1 MWYVNQKRFQQKC
14 YDVAMIH
21 ILLIEDDPQIRE
33 SLIEFLTR
41 NGFSADCCGNFEQ
54 TDQYL
59 SDHSPD
65 LILLDVTLPDGN
77 GFDYYRSLDQKIPV
91 IFLTASDDEESLITG
106 YDLGADD
113 YITKPFH
120 PRLLLSRIHNVLNR
134 YDRNKTIET
143 DGLTINL
150 INGEITRN
158 NQKISLTAME
168 YKLLEIFIDNRG
180 RMLTRDYLLDEIVDI
195 AGDYV
200 SSNTL
205 TVYIKRLRQKIER
218 DPAHPVIIQTVRG
231 LGYKMP

>member
-1 MWYVNQKRFQQKC
+1 
-14 YDVAMIH
+14 MIH
-21 ILLIEDDPQIRE
+21 ILLVEDDPQIRE
-33 SLIEFLTR
+33 SLSEFLT
-41 NGFSADCCGNFEQ
+41 NSGFSVNSCNSFEQ

-59 SDHSPD
+59 SDHDPD
-65 LILLDVTLPDGN
+65 LVLLDVTLPDGN
-77 GFDYYRSLDQKIPV
+77 GFDYYRSLDRKIPV

-200 SSNTL
+200 NSNTL

>member
-1 MWYVNQKRFQQKC
+1 
-14 YDVAMIH
+14 MIH
-21 ILLIEDDPQIRE
+21 ILLVEDDPQIRE
-33 SLIEFLTR
+33 SLSEFLIK
-41 NGFSADCCGNFEQ
+41 NGFSVNSCGNFEQ

-59 SDHSPD
+59 SNHNPD

-77 GFDYYRSLDQKIPV
+77 GFDYYRSLNRKIPV

-150 INGEITRN
+150 MNGEISRN

-200 SSNTL
+200 NSNTL

-218 DPAHPVIIQTVRG
+218 DPAHAVIIQTVRG

>member
-1 MWYVNQKRFQQKC
+1 
-14 YDVAMIH
+14 MIH
-21 ILLIEDDPQIRE
+21 ILLVEDDPQIRE
-33 SLIEFLTR
+33 SLREFLIQ
-41 NGFSADCCGNFEQ
+41 NNFAVDCCGSFQQ

-59 SDHSPD
+59 SLHHPD

-77 GFDYYRSLDQKIPV
+77 GFDYYRSLNQKIPV

-113 YITKPFH
+113 YITKPFQ

-134 YDRNKTIET
+134 YDRNRTIET

-150 INGEITRN
+150 SSGEITRN

-168 YKLLEIFIDNRG
+168 YRLLEIFIDNRG
-180 RMLTRDYLLDEIVDI
+180 RMLSRDYLLDEIVDI

-200 SSNTL
+200 NSNTL

-218 DPAHPVIIQTVRG
+218 DPAHPVIIRTVRG

>member
-1 MWYVNQKRFQQKC
+1 
-14 YDVAMIH
+14 MIH
-21 ILLIEDDPQIRE
+21 ILLVEDDPQIRE
-33 SLIEFLTR
+33 SLSEFLTK
-41 NGFSADCCGNFEQ
+41 NGFSVNSCNSFEQ

-59 SDHSPD
+59 SHHNPD

-77 GFDYYRSLDQKIPV
+77 GFDYYRSLSRKIPV

-180 RMLTRDYLLDEIVDI
+180 KMLTRDYLLDEIVDI

-200 SSNTL
+200 NSNTL